1 MSNLQSRLKLL
12 EQKMSPIVGLPMLV
26 LDYLADEI
34 EVCNIVMYRMAD
46 ESRQAFC
53 KRVQDYYDQQVGVG
67 LTIVIHPAEQYDN
80 DE

>member
-1 MSNLQSRLKLL
+1 MSLIRNRLKAL
-12 EQKMSPIVGLPMLV
+12 ESKLNPVIGLPMLV

-34 EVCNIVMYRMAD
+34 AVCDTIMYRMD
-46 ESRQAFC
+46 NETRQSFC
-53 KRVQDYYDQQVGVG
+53 DRVQNYYDQQVGVG